1 MHKMRQDQSSGYSWQ
16 KGMAIN
22 YRQCPKCGS
31 NNSFLS
37 ETHLGIQEKLLPAD
51 IKQELKA
58 FFHSL
63 KEL

>member
-1 MHKMRQDQSSGYSWQ
+1 
-16 KGMAIN
+16 MAIN